1 MEINDKTFEETLN
14 NNQVVL
20 VDFWAEWCGPCRVLG
35 PTIDELEKEFVDSA
49 VVAKLNITE
58 NPEASTKYSV
68 RSIPTIIIYKN
79 GEEVERLV
87 GVRGKQF
94 YIDKINYYLN

>member
-1 MEINDKTFEETLN
+1 MEINDKTIEETLN
-14 NNQVVL
+14 NNQLVL

>member
-1 MEINDKTFEETLN
+1 MEINDKTIEETLN

-35 PTIDELEKEFVDSA
+35 PTIDEVEKEFVDSA